1 MPRTARTKRSKRNLE
16 AASIALAA
24 ASSISTV
31 TALPSTTTSM
41 GNSLAKM
48 TAAASAARGGV
59 PVIQPLSIHSAL
71 VSSNRSQVGPFPTV
85 VTSRFF
91 ATSSQ
96 KEEETPKEVNE
107 AKVKTQDVNV
117 VERTQSF
124 GPLWHGLYE
133 TKDPVKIHT
142 LMLGTHPSI
151 ASLGKS
157 QYFGHNMK

>member
-1 MPRTARTKRSKRNLE
+1 
-16 AASIALAA
+16 
-24 ASSISTV
+24 
-31 TALPSTTTSM
+31 
-41 GNSLAKM
+41 
-48 TAAASAARGGV
+48 
-59 PVIQPLSIHSAL
+59 
-71 VSSNRSQVGPFPTV
+71 
-85 VTSRFF
+85 
-91 ATSSQ
+91 
-96 KEEETPKEVNE
+96 
-107 AKVKTQDVNV
+107 